1 MNLVNIRC
9 INVAY
14 NIMTHKITLHTRS
27 YHNNYGPL
35 VWVCIQG
42 AWTKTWT
49 GFWWCQ
55 YIHTTGTYVFY
66 IWVRWHGS
74 WYVQITF
81 GIVILWLLPK
91 TSICL
96 SVSARS
102 LSLSLNATY
111 RHLSRSDSAQC
122 AIRAL
127 SIEGEGSLARI
138 AEHSTSNQ
146 HIQHTKCSTIGI
158 SGRVCDLSH
167 TYTP

>member
-1 MNLVNIRC
+1 MDRILVMPVHTHHWNLCILHLGEMTRKLICADYIR
-9 INVAY
+9 NS
-14 NIMTHKITLHTRS
+14 H
-27 YHNNYGPL
+27 PL
-35 VWVCIQG
+35 
-42 AWTKTWT
+42 APSKNK
-49 GFWWCQ
+49 
-55 YIHTTGTYVFY
+55 Y
-66 IWVRWHGS
+66 
-74 WYVQITF
+74 
-81 GIVILWLLPK
+81 LLE
-91 TSICL
+91 CF
-96 SVSARS
+96 SALS